1 MDLNKTGKYLKKLR
15 EENNLTQSDI
25 ASKLGVSVQAVS
37 KWETGKSFPD
47 VGLLERISEL
57 YNVKVEYLLNGKL
70 TETIGY
76 YNKKTKM
83 KSIFIITLVIVFSI
97 FTLFFLTA
105 FNKFK
110 IYELNS
116 GDVAKG
122 YFVSTTDYN
131 VFDLKL
137 SNTENI
143 DRVMLYY
150 KVGEQGYL
158 IIKGGLSVLNIMGEY
173 KYGNE
178 IDMIKNHLNDLYVR
192 IYYNDSYEDIKINT
206 ELIHVNNSLIN
217 IKHQSDYSNYKDHE
231 IIINNIDDMKKDLVS
246 KGFVLK
252 DGLYVKERVDGEV
265 IVDIDKDSIEF
276 KSDNCYASTLFNQ
289 DLIKLVVNG
298 KEYLH
303 KPLDS
308 MAEYEDCLLL
318 VDFEFSSLKND
329 YLEVYIRD
337 SQFYNVKNQLDWK
350 AGKMP
355 KTRGI
360 DLFGIRISDGIQ
372 PVANSKSGTVVYSM
386 YNECLGTTEQKSINL
401 ASNGSWKFDNS
412 GYGVAFQLPKNTTY
426 SFYYDRYFINT
437 WDCTTSSPKIAES
450 SGNKSFPVTLKS
462 LSSTMSFD
470 VTKTYANAVMNA
482 ISAYGTYQHSVKSL
496 TLNEALSFSI
506 GSSGLGGV
514 FVVSASI
521 KNKYDNMGG
530 THAQLIGINW

>member
-15 EENNLTQSDI
+15 EENNLTQKDVAYQLNI
-25 ASKLGVSVQAVS
+25 SVQAVS

-47 VGLLERISEL
+47 VGLLERISKL

-83 KSIFIITLVIVFSI
+83 KSILIITLVIVFSI
-97 FTLFFLTA
+97 FTLFFLTT

-143 DRVMLYY
+143 ERVMLYY
-150 KVGEQGYL
+150 KVEEQGYL
-158 IIKGGLSVLNIMGEY
+158 ILKGGLSVLNITGEY

-217 IKHQSDYSNYKDHE
+217 IKHQPEYSNYIDHD

-318 VDFEFSSLKND
+318 VDFEFSSLKSD
-329 YLEVYIRD
+329 YLEVYMNR
-337 SQFYNVKNQLDWK
+337 K
-350 AGKMP
+350 
-355 KTRGI
+355 
-360 DLFGIRISDGIQ
+360 
-372 PVANSKSGTVVYSM
+372 
-386 YNECLGTTEQKSINL
+386 QK
-401 ASNGSWKFDNS
+401 GF
-412 GYGVAFQLPKNTTY
+412 
-426 SFYYDRYFINT
+426 
-437 WDCTTSSPKIAES
+437 
-450 SGNKSFPVTLKS
+450 
-462 LSSTMSFD
+462 
-470 VTKTYANAVMNA
+470 
-482 ISAYGTYQHSVKSL
+482 
-496 TLNEALSFSI
+496 
-506 GSSGLGGV
+506 
-514 FVVSASI
+514 
-521 KNKYDNMGG
+521 
-530 THAQLIGINW
+530 